1 MSASRLGF
9 RASPQTKE
17 LLQLITS
24 NYYSILYYNSEIWHQ
39 KTLKPRLTQMLHS
52 ASARALKITLKYSD
66 FNLSF
71 DRIHQL
77 CKRAKPAD
85 FLLYK
90 QALLL
95 HTLIN
100 TGEPSADWTDLN
112 FQQLFSR
119 RGGAFQIAKAN
130 RLKIGTNIPVN
141 RMYVLNGMIELDWLN
156 LSRERYKVKI
166 KSKFLGGLN

>member
-1 MSASRLGF
+1 MTLICPLTGF
-9 RASPQTKE
+9 
-17 LLQLITS
+17 I
-24 NYYSILYYNSEIWHQ
+24 NCVIG
-39 KTLKPRLTQMLHS
+39 
-52 ASARALKITLKYSD
+52 
-66 FNLSF
+66 
-71 DRIHQL
+71 
-77 CKRAKPAD
+77 PAE

-90 QALLL
+90 QSLLL

-141 RMYVLNGMIELDWLN
+141 RMYVLNGMIELNWLN
-156 LSRERYKVKI
+156 LSREQYNCIRLK
-166 KSKFLGGLN
+166 LNQNF

>member
-1 MSASRLGF
+1 M
-9 RASPQTKE
+9 
-17 LLQLITS
+17 
-24 NYYSILYYNSEIWHQ
+24 
-39 KTLKPRLTQMLHS
+39 LKPRLSQMLLS
-52 ASARALKITLKYSD
+52 ASAKALKITLKFYD
-66 FNLSF
+66 INMSF

-77 CKRAKPAD
+77 CNRARPAE

-90 QALLL
+90 QSLLL

-141 RMYVLNGMIELDWLN
+141 RMYVLNGMIELNWLN
-156 LSRERYKVKI
+156 LSREQYKQGR
-166 KSKFLGGLN
+166 S